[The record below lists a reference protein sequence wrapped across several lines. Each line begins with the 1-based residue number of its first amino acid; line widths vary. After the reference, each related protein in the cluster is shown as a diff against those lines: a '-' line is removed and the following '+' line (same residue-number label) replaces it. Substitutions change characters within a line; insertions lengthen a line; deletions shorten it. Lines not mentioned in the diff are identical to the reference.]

1 MNTPS
6 RLATDQPTTWCIRVR
21 GIVQGV
27 GFRPAVWRLA
37 RTLGL
42 SGEVLNDGDG
52 VAIRL
57 YGLAAEID
65 DFMTQLRRDPPPLAR
80 IDTLETEGTEPGEP
94 PASFHIVPSEGGA
107 IRTLVSPDVATCPD
121 CLAEVLSASD
131 RRAGHPFANCTH
143 CGPRLSILSGLPYD
157 RARTSMAGFPMCPQ
171 CTDEYADPADRRFHA
186 QPIACPE
193 CGPRLWL
200 SDRTGQAQPCD
211 DPIAET
217 ARRLREGQIL
227 AIKGVGGF
235 HLVADATRGDTLETL
250 RQRKRRPRRPLAL
263 MARDLEVIARYRT
276 LSTAEQR
283 ALEDRAAP
291 IVLLEYPGPGQ
302 LPEAI
307 APGSG
312 ALGFMLPHSPLHH
325 LLARHFDTP
334 LVFTSGNTS
343 GRPQCTDNDEALT
356 RLGAIADAFLLHD
369 RAIINRVD
377 DSVLHLI
384 DGAPTPLRCARGFAP
399 LPLPLP
405 PGLEDAPPL
414 LALGGEL
421 KNTFCLLRE
430 GQATLSQHIGDLEQ
444 TDTWRDWQGQLE
456 RFARL
461 FAHRPRAIAI
471 DGHPGYRSSAWGRDR
486 ATREGL
492 PLITVQHHHAHL
504 AACLAEHGVPADAD
518 PSLGIVLDGIGHGED
533 GSGWGGE
540 LLVGDYR
547 DFRRIARLR
556 PAALPGGAQAMR
568 EPWRNL
574 AARLLSEAPG
584 MLERTEV
591 LADRPLETLRRM
603 IEHGVNSPPASS
615 GGRLFDAVAA
625 LLGLAPTHQSFEGEA
640 AMALEQAAHAAKCGH
655 PCHLEVHE
663 CDGLVELDPAP
674 LWPALIEGIEQG
686 VPVGLLAR
694 GFHEALAEAFAR
706 VAIAAAQKRRITRI
720 ALSGGVLQNRLLAEQ
735 LCEHLRAADLQVLI
749 HRQVP
754 ANDGGLA
761 LGQACIAAA
770 RLREQQR

>member
-1 MNTPS
+1 MNTLNRP
-6 RLATDQPTTWCIRVR
+6 ATDRPATWRIRVR

-37 RTLGL
+37 RSLGL
-42 SGEVLNDGDG
+42 SGEVRNDGDG

-57 YGLAAEID
+57 YGVPAEID
-65 DFMTQLRRDPPPLAR
+65 DFITRLRRDPPPLAR
-80 IDTLETEGTEPGEP
+80 IDTLEIEGTEPGELP
-94 PASFHIVPSEGGA
+94 SGFHIVPSEGGT

-121 CLAEVLSASD
+121 CLAEVLSDSD

-143 CGPRLSILSGLPYD
+143 CGPRLSILRELPYD
-157 RARTSMAGFPMCPQ
+157 RAHTSMAEFPMCPQ
-171 CTDEYADPADRRFHA
+171 CAAEYADPADRRFHA

-200 SDRTGQAQPCD
+200 SDRTGQAQSCD
-211 DPIAET
+211 NPIAEA

-235 HLVADATRGDTLETL
+235 HLVADATCGDTLETL
-250 RQRKRRPRRPLAL
+250 RQRKRRPRKPLAL
-263 MARDLEVIARYRT
+263 MARDLEVITRYRT

-291 IVLLEYPGPGQ
+291 IVLLEHPGPEP
-302 LPEAI
+302 LPEAV

-334 LVFTSGNTS
+334 LVFTSGNAS
-343 GRPQCTDNDEALT
+343 GRPQCTDNEEALA
-356 RLGAIADAFLLHD
+356 RLGEIADAFLLHD
-369 RAIINRVD
+369 RAIVNRVD
-377 DSVLHLI
+377 DSVLRLI
-384 DGAPTPLRCARGFAP
+384 DGAPAPLRRARGFAP
-399 LPLPLP
+399 APLPLP

-430 GQATLSQHIGDLEQ
+430 GQAILSQHIGDLEQ
-444 TDTWRDWQGQLE
+444 ADTWRDWQDQLE
-456 RFARL
+456 RFATL
-461 FAHRPRAIAI
+461 FAHRPQAIAI

-486 ATREGL
+486 ATGEGL

-504 AACLAEHGVPADAD
+504 AACLAEHGVPADAG

-547 DFRRIARLR
+547 GFRRIARLR

-584 MLERTEV
+584 MLERIEV
-591 LADRPLETLRRM
+591 LADRPLEILRRM
-603 IEHGVNSPPASS
+603 IERGVNSPPASS
-615 GGRLFDAVAA
+615 AGRLFDAVAA

-640 AMALEQAAHAAKCGH
+640 AMALEQAAHAAERGH
-655 PCHLEVHE
+655 PCRLDARER
-663 CDGLVELDPAP
+663 DGLVELDPAP

-686 VPVGLLAR
+686 VPAGPLAR
-694 GFHEALAEAFAR
+694 GFHEALAEAFAQA
-706 VAIAAAQKRRITRI
+706 AIAAAQKLRIARV

-735 LCEHLRAADLQVLI
+735 LCERLRAADLQVLI

-770 RLREQQR
+770 RLSEQRR

>member
-1 MNTPS
+1 MNALS
-6 RLATDQPTTWCIRVR
+6 RLATDQPTTWRIRVR

-57 YGLAAEID
+57 HGLAAEID
-65 DFMTQLRRDPPPLAR
+65 DFMTRLRRDPPPLAR
-80 IDTLETEGTEPGEP
+80 IDTLET
-94 PASFHIVPSEGGA
+94 
-107 IRTLVSPDVATCPD
+107 
-121 CLAEVLSASD
+121 
-131 RRAGHPFANCTH
+131 
-143 CGPRLSILSGLPYD
+143 
-157 RARTSMAGFPMCPQ
+157 
-171 CTDEYADPADRRFHA
+171 
-186 QPIACPE
+186 
-193 CGPRLWL
+193 
-200 SDRTGQAQPCD
+200 
-211 DPIAET
+211 
-217 ARRLREGQIL
+217 
-227 AIKGVGGF
+227 
-235 HLVADATRGDTLETL
+235 L
-250 RQRKRRPRRPLAL
+250 RQRKRRPRKPLAL

-276 LSTAEQR
+276 LSTTEQR

-291 IVLLEYPGPGQ
+291 IVLLEHPGPEQ
-302 LPEAI
+302 LPEAV

-334 LVFTSGNTS
+334 LVFTSGNAS
-343 GRPQCTDNDEALT
+343 GRPQCTDNDEALA

-369 RAIINRVD
+369 RAIVNRVD
-377 DSVLHLI
+377 DSVLRLI
-384 DGAPTPLRCARGFAP
+384 DGTPAPLRRARGFAP
-399 LPLPLP
+399 TPLPLP

-444 TDTWRDWQGQLE
+444 ADTWRDWQDQLE

-461 FAHRPRAIAI
+461 FAHRPQAIAI

-504 AACLAEHGVPADAD
+504 AACLAEHGVPADAG

-574 AARLLSEAPG
+574 AARLL
-584 MLERTEV
+584 
-591 LADRPLETLRRM
+591 
-603 IEHGVNSPPASS
+603 
-615 GGRLFDAVAA
+615 
-625 LLGLAPTHQSFEGEA
+625 
-640 AMALEQAAHAAKCGH
+640 
-655 PCHLEVHE
+655 
-663 CDGLVELDPAP
+663 
-674 LWPALIEGIEQG
+674 
-686 VPVGLLAR
+686 
-694 GFHEALAEAFAR
+694 
-706 VAIAAAQKRRITRI
+706 
-720 ALSGGVLQNRLLAEQ
+720 AEQ
-735 LCEHLRAADLQVLI
+735 LCERLRAADLQVLI

-770 RLREQQR
+770 RLREQRR